1 MKPSF
6 SSAFAAS
13 LSAFALTV
21 AVTAPAS
28 AADFPQ
34 RQALEAQ
41 SARSGLGVGQLPL
54 LKRVPG
60 PGKEAVAGEVLRG
73 FGASST
79 GITTEGSFSIEADE
93 DRYSLTGDGG
103 WFLTVL
109 GDGSRIHY
117 SNQALL
123 EARPELALPL
133 EERLSQDALEDL
145 GRQFV
150 ANDLKSF
157 AQLSPGEKLV
167 PSFTEFLVQG
177 GGSTEPGGPAEREKV
192 LASTVVFSRSVGG
205 IAIVGPG
212 SKIAV
217 TFANDGTPV
226 AFDVDWAQYVPT
238 SQTQEVL
245 PLGDILA
252 RSEVLGKTGA
262 EETLD
267 RIECGYF
274 DLGSRKRDASALVQ
288 AGCFLQI
295 GVETPSEGGNLVG
308 GIVEAIPAGASV
320 VADGSWPEAA
330 RLAGLPT
337 AEGSPE
343 PEAAP
348 SL

>member
-1 MKPSF
+1 MKLSF

-21 AVTAPAS
+21 TMTSPAS

-41 SARSGLGVGQLPL
+41 SARTGLGVDQLPL

-60 PGKEAVAGEVLRG
+60 AGKEAVAGQVLSG
-73 FGASST
+73 FASART
-79 GITTEGSFSIEADE
+79 GITTEGNFSIEVDE
-93 DRYSLTGDGG
+93 VRYSLTGDSG

-109 GDGSRIHY
+109 GDGSRIRY
-117 SNQALL
+117 SNEALL

-133 EERLSQDALEDL
+133 EERLSQEALESL
-145 GRQFV
+145 GREFI

-157 AQLSPGEKLV
+157 AMLSAGELLV

-177 GGSTEPGGPAEREKV
+177 GGSTEPGGIVEREQV

-226 AFDVDWAQYVPT
+226 AFDIDWAQYLPT
-238 SQTQEVL
+238 AQTQEVL
-245 PLGDILA
+245 PLNDILA
-252 RSEVLGKTGA
+252 RSEVLGKTGG
-262 EETLD
+262 EENLD

-274 DLGSRKRDASALVQ
+274 DLGGRKRDAGAVLQ
-288 AGCFLQI
+288 AGCFLQVSI
-295 GVETPSEGGNLVG
+295 KNEDDDGHVLA
-308 GIVEAIPAGASV
+308 GIAEAIPAGASV
-320 VADGSWPEAA
+320 VADESWPAA
-330 RLAGLPT
+330 LTLAGLPI
-337 AEGSPE
+337 ADGSEE
-343 PEAAP
+343 PPAAP
-348 SL
+348 AG